1 MLTESEKRVWRGLQ
15 NAERHAR
22 YYSFKATVCTIVDTA
37 ISILVLVASSGAI
50 LTLLEQ
56 EWKWLSPYL
65 LALISVLT
73 IISIVIGFSKQAAFS
88 LIMKNECREIAI
100 RWERIWI
107 RSDLSGMEEEAEQL
121 EGRLESVTS
130 SDAVVIGKLKDK
142 YNEEASDVLTKRLST

>member
-1 MLTESEKRVWRGLQ
+1 M
-15 NAERHAR
+15 
-22 YYSFKATVCTIVDTA
+22 
-37 ISILVLVASSGAI
+37 
-50 LTLLEQ
+50 
-56 EWKWLSPYL
+56 SPYL

-73 IISIVIGFSKQAAFS
+73 IVSIVIGFSKQAAFS
-88 LIMKNECREIAI
+88 LVMKNECREIAI

-142 YNEEASDVLTKRLST
+142 YNEEATDVLTRRLST